1 MWMLGISLAAL
12 ALVIA
17 ILYKERP
24 VREGI
29 SRAAACKAAVLFLTT
44 ADACRAEAETEDSF
58 FAAADQRQWYVK
70 YMDWL
75 YRRGLL
81 SGEMT
86 PPGSRTAEGR
96 LTYEEADRLAEGL
109 AEAVWG
115 EKGAVKSAEVLPE
128 TDPLEMTEVL
138 SVAGEVRP
146 TTEDLPETRK
156 NLRGTAEI
164 LSETAGGARQD
175 AEGLQ
180 EIKRR
185 LTDIVRRTNRNRDK
199 PIPAERFWEMYGE
212 LCGMAAE
219 SDRSEGSDTDVEP
232 DENTVPVTEEILQI
246 IGTPDNVADAPA
258 WTVYTDQGIYGFEGL
273 GLAGYIDCQIRVLAK
288 DHELIRVMEIV
299 SEEVV
304 CRNVWIVS
312 ASAAAITG
320 FAGDCMR
327 EFAVEKELAQAGDLA
342 GQLADLQ
349 MSGGRVE
356 RIALKREKLTAKVL
370 AVREDAIELEGY
382 GEIGLDQDF
391 CVYKTYG
398 EFERQDISRILVGY
412 DTQEFIVADGKIC
425 AALIVRSFGAESI
438 RVLITDTGFHSIF
451 HPEIRLEFLSGG
463 IMRQGEKETVFHAGE
478 SVVLTAWSGSGQETE
493 AGSDE
498 VVSGISGESEE
509 IVSEAAGQTVEA
521 MGGAAD
527 VLGEA
532 VSEALGELGN
542 ADDSTAAAATGV
554 IPGRIVLAPS
564 DGRVVFC
571 PADESAGI
579 RVASVTRGQGAPV
592 CPGRL
597 EVSCEESGLVLVNE
611 LYMEDY
617 LKRVLPS
624 EMPLSYET
632 EALKAQAVCAR
643 TYAYRQIRGNSCRQY
658 GAHVDDSTHYQVY
671 NNSDTGREAAEAVDA
686 TYGQILMYGDSAAE
700 TYYFSTSCGHTT
712 DMGAWGQEPQR
723 TPYLHAVEVRPD
735 GGAIETGG
743 AADADSG
750 AAENGI
756 AGDGPVVNGEWY
768 DGVKTAA
775 LDGEAAGSS
784 DPSGEEAFAAFIR
797 AGGSSGGQADFEA
810 SCSMYRWQTRITAS
824 QLQEN
829 IPDIGRIT
837 DVQVAV
843 RGAGGVAQ
851 RVIVTGTGGTKEI
864 EGESRIRAAL
874 GHPGSVITKAG
885 GSTLSGWESLPSA
898 FLSIEGGT
906 AENGEPCWT
915 IYGGGYGH
923 GIGMSQNGA
932 QAMAKQGWKY
942 GDILDF
948 FYAGTRMET
957 VY

>member
-1 MWMLGISLAAL
+1 MRREKGIVWMLGVPFVVL
-12 ALVIA
+12 ALVMV

-24 VREGI
+24 AQDGI
-29 SRAAACKAAVLFLTT
+29 SRAAACKAAALFLTT
-44 ADACRAEAETEDSF
+44 ADTCRKEAETERSF
-58 FAAADQRQWYVK
+58 FPAGDQRQWYVK

-81 SGEMT
+81 SEEMT
-86 PPGSRTAEGR
+86 PPESRAAEGW
-96 LTYEEADRLAEGL
+96 LTYEEAERLAEGL
-109 AEAVWG
+109 AEAVWR
-115 EKGAVKSAEVLPE
+115 ENGAAESAEGLPE
-128 TDPLEMTEVL
+128 TDLEEMAEALQEARETSPTMEGL
-138 SVAGEVRP
+138 SESK
-146 TTEDLPETRK
+146 K
-156 NLRGTAEI
+156 NLRGAAEI
-164 LSETAGGARQD
+164 LPETADGARQD
-175 AEGLQ
+175 AEELQ

-185 LTDIVRRTNRNRDK
+185 LADIVRRTNRNRNK
-199 PIPAERFWEMYGE
+199 PIPAERFWEMYEE
-212 LCGMAAE
+212 LCGLAAAE
-219 SDRSEGSDTDVEP
+219 PDRSEESDGTEGSDTGVGS
-232 DENTVPVTEEILQI
+232 DENNSSVTEEILQI
-246 IGTPDNVADAPA
+246 IGTPDNVEDAPA
-258 WTVYTDQGIYGFEGL
+258 WTAYTDQGIYGFEGL

-288 DHELIRVMEIV
+288 DHELIRVIGIV

-312 ASAAAITG
+312 ASGTAITG

-342 GQLADLQ
+342 NQLADLQ
-349 MSGGRVE
+349 MTGGRVE
-356 RIALKREKLTAKVL
+356 RIALKREKITAKVL

-382 GEIGLDQDF
+382 GEISLDEDF

-398 EFERQDISRILVGY
+398 EFERQDISQILVGY
-412 DTQEFIVADGKIC
+412 DTQEFIVAEGKLC

-463 IMRQGEKETVFHAGE
+463 IMRQGEKETVFRAGE
-478 SVVLTAWSGSGQETE
+478 SVVLAARSGSGKETE

-498 VVSGISGESEE
+498 VVSGISGE
-509 IVSEAAGQTVEA
+509 
-521 MGGAAD
+521 
-527 VLGEA
+527 
-532 VSEALGELGN
+532 
-542 ADDSTAAAATGV
+542 
-554 IPGRIVLAPS
+554 LAPS
-564 DGRVVFC
+564 DERIIFC

-579 RVASVTRGQGAPV
+579 RIVSVTRGQGAPV

-597 EVSCEESGLVLVNE
+597 EVSCEENGLVLVNE

-624 EMPLSYET
+624 EMPLSYEP

-658 GAHVDDSTHYQVY
+658 GAHVDDSTNYQVY
-671 NNSDTGREAAEAVDA
+671 NNSETGREAAEAVDA

-712 DMGAWGQEPQR
+712 DMGAWGQEPER

-735 GGAIETGG
+735 GGVIETGSAVRTDDVIVKNEIVG
-743 AADADSG
+743 ND
-750 AAENGI
+750 I
-756 AGDGPVVNGEWY
+756 AVNGLVE
-768 DGVKTAA
+768 
-775 LDGEAAGSS
+775 SS
-784 DPSGEEAFAAFIR
+784 DLSALSGEEAFAAFIR
-797 AGGSSGGQADFEA
+797 GSGESSGQADFEV
-810 SCSMYRWQTRITAS
+810 SCGMYRWQTRITAS

-829 IPDIGRIT
+829 IPDIGRILE
-837 DVQVAV
+837 VQVSG

-851 RVIVTGTGGTKEI
+851 RVTVTGSDGTKEI
-864 EGESRIRAAL
+864 EGESRIRAVL
-874 GHPGSVITKAG
+874 GHPGSVITKNDG
-885 GSTLSGWESLPSA
+885 GTLSGWESLPSA
-898 FLSIEGGT
+898 FISIEEST
-906 AENGEPCWT
+906 AEDGETCWL

-932 QAMAKQGWKY
+932 QAMAKRGWKY

-948 FYAGTRMET
+948 FYEGTRMET